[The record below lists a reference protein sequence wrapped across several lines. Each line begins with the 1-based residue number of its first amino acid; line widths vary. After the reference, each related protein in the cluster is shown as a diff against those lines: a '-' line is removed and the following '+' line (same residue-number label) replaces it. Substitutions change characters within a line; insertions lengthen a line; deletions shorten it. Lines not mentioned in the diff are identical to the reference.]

1 MDAWIDSFLN
11 NMELIVLFRVALAIA
26 LGFVLG
32 IERELYKR
40 PAGLRTHILVCVAS
54 CLVMLVS
61 MYGFESG
68 DPARLASQVV
78 SGIGFL
84 GAGAILRGG
93 RDVKGITTAA
103 TIWMSAMLGLA
114 CGNGFYFGAIIVVV
128 CSIVILTILR
138 RLETKMTANGKYR
151 SVVYITVK
159 RKDNVISEIKKCLED
174 SKLQA
179 SDVEA
184 DLVSQNEDKL
194 IKISIVFEK
203 DSSLDGLY
211 KFADIIEKI
220 MEPIEFRISHE

>member
-11 NMELIVLFRVALAIA
+11 NMELIVLFRITLAVA

-40 PAGLRTHILVCVAS
+40 PAGLRTHLLVCVAS

-93 RDVKGITTAA
+93 KDVKGITTAA

-114 CGNGFYFGAIIVVV
+114 CGNGFYFGAILVSV

-138 RLETKMTANGKYR
+138 RLETKMTVNGKYR
-151 SVVYITVK
+151 SVVYMTIERSERV
-159 RKDNVISEIKKCLED
+159 VSEIERCLKD
-174 SKLQA
+174 CKLQA
-179 SDVEA
+179 SDVEL
-184 DLVSQNEDKL
+184 DLVNESNGKL
-194 IKISIVFEK
+194 VKVSIVFEK

-211 KFADIIEKI
+211 KFADMIENI
-220 MEPIEFRISHE
+220 LRPVEFKISHE